1 MIAIKLQADLNKLM
15 EWSRIWRMEFSVKK
29 RKVLRVVR
37 KKCISERDY
46 FHGETKK
53 DLGILISHDL
63 SSR

>member
-1 MIAIKLQADLNKLM
+1 MIAIKLQADMNKLM
-15 EWSRIWRMEFSVKK
+15 EWRMEFSVKK

>member
-1 MIAIKLQADLNKLM
+1 MIAIKLQADMNKLM
-15 EWSRIWRMEFSVKK
+15 EWRMEFSVKK

-37 KKCISERDY
+37 KKSISERDY

>member
-15 EWSRIWRMEFSVKK
+15 EWRMEFSVKK